1 MKLWEIIAVVVYLL
15 VVVYLG
21 YLGWKRTKNA
31 SDYML
36 AGRKAHPV
44 IMALSYG
51 ATFISTSAIVGFGGV
66 AAMFGM
72 SLLWLTF
79 CNIFVG
85 IFIAFVVLGGRT
97 RRIGHSLDAHTFPE
111 LLGRRYES
119 KFIQV
124 FAGLVIFLFMPLYAA
139 AVLIGGSEFIATHFG
154 IPYELSLLVFAVL
167 TAGYVM
173 AGGLKGVMYT
183 DALQG
188 VIMFVGM
195 AVLLVASYAMV
206 GGVVQGHQDL
216 TDMGSQV
223 FAGYKAIGHQGWTSM
238 PLFGW
243 GSAKYNLW
251 WIVVTTIVMGVGIGV
266 LAQPQLVVR
275 FMTVKSDR
283 ELNRAVLG
291 RRDLHP
297 HDDGRG
303 LHRGG
308 PVQRLLLQARG
319 DHAGN

>member
-1 MKLWEIIAVVVYLL
+1 MQLWEIIAVVVYLL

-21 YLGWKRTKNA
+21 YLGWKRTKSA

-85 IFIAFVVLGGRT
+85 IFIAFVVLGGKT
-97 RRIGHSLDAHTFPE
+97 RRIGHKLDAHTFPE

-124 FAGLVIFLFMPLYAA
+124 FAGLIIFLFMPLYAA

-154 IPYELSLLVFAVL
+154 FPYEASLLVFAVL

-195 AVLLVASYAMV
+195 GVLLV
-206 GGVVQGHQDL
+206 GGLRHG
-216 TDMGSQV
+216 
-223 FAGYKAIGHQGWTSM
+223 
-238 PLFGW
+238 
-243 GSAKYNLW
+243 
-251 WIVVTTIVMGVGIGV
+251 
-266 LAQPQLVVR
+266 
-275 FMTVKSDR
+275 
-283 ELNRAVLG
+283 G
-291 RRDLHP
+291 RRRARP
-297 HDDGRG
+297 PGPDGHEVARSSRATAPSAIRAG
-303 LHRGG
+303 RPCRCSAGETRSTTSGG
-308 PVQRLLLQARG
+308 SWSPPSCWAWASACWPSRSWWCG
-319 DHAGN
+319 S